1 MTLVPPDHGS
11 VQLTPPLPADGKYP
25 AGSVVKVTATPEKGY
40 ALDSVWY
47 SVPGRFGQMYRESMA
62 REFAVTI
69 DQDKRIGASFVAEA
83 VPSRTSRSRTT
94 SSMPSQA
101 RSR

>member
-25 AGSVVKVTATPEKGY
+25 AGSVVNVIATPENGY

-47 SVPGRFGQMYRESMA
+47 PFPAASVRCTA
-62 REFAVTI
+62 RA
-69 DQDKRIGASFVAEA
+69 
-83 VPSRTSRSRTT
+83 
-94 SSMPSQA
+94 
-101 RSR
+101 